1 MAVWMV
7 TGAGTGIGRATALR
21 LAAAGESVVVQYSR
35 SEEAAR
41 STARDC
47 EARGARTLVLQG
59 DVSQDADCRRMA
71 KAVHDDFGGALQ
83 GLVNNAGLT
92 RFAPGGDLQAVN
104 AEDFLAIYQVN
115 VIGTWQMT
123 RACEALLRAGEGA
136 VVNVSSA
143 SAFDGGG
150 SSPAY
155 SASKGA
161 LNTLTLGLA
170 RTLAP
175 QVRVNA
181 ICPGFV
187 ETDWHVRGLGQDRF
201 DSVRNTVAKQTALRS
216 TLSADDV
223 AQAIVAMLKLPGYTG
238 QTLLLDSGRALGTS
252 PALLQ
257 EAAAKK

>member
-21 LAAAGESVVVQYSR
+21 LAAAGECVVVQYSR
-35 SEEAAR
+35 SEQAAR
-41 STARDC
+41 ETAKEC

-59 DVSQDADCRRMA
+59 DVAQDADCRRMA
-71 KAVHDDFGGALQ
+71 HDVQTAFGDALH
-83 GLVNNAGLT
+83 GLVNNAGVT
-92 RFAPGGDLQAVN
+92 RFAPGGDLEAVN
-104 AEDFLAIYQVN
+104 EDDFLEIYRVN

-123 RACEALLRAGEGA
+123 RACAALLRAGQGA

-161 LNTLTLGLA
+161 LNTLTKGLA

-175 QVRVNA
+175 AVRVNA

-187 ETDWHVRGLGQDRF
+187 ETDWHIRGLGQDRF
-201 DSVRNTVAKQTALRS
+201 DAVRNTVSKQTALQS

-223 AQAIVAMLKLPGYTG
+223 AQAIVPMLMMPGYTG
-238 QTLLLDSGRALGTS
+238 QTLLLDSGRSLGTS
-252 PALLQ
+252 VALLQ
-257 EAAAKK
+257 QAKAGQ

>member
-35 SEEAAR
+35 SEQAAR
-41 STARDC
+41 DTAREC

-71 KAVHDDFGGALQ
+71 QAVQDSFGDSLQ
-83 GLVNNAGLT
+83 GLVNNAGMT
-92 RFAPGGDLQAVN
+92 RFAPGGNLEAVN
-104 AEDFLAIYQVN
+104 EDDFLAIYRVN

-123 RACEALLRAGEGA
+123 RACAGLLRAGQGA

-161 LNTLTLGLA
+161 LNTLTMGLA

-175 QVRVNA
+175 EVRVNA

-187 ETDWHVRGLGQDRF
+187 ETDWHVRGLGQERF
-201 DSVRNTVAKQTALRS
+201 DAVRSTVSKQTVLRS

-223 AQAIVAMLKLPGYTG
+223 AQAIVSMLRMPGYTG
-238 QTLLLDSGRALGTS
+238 QSLLLDSGRSLAS

-257 EAAAKK
+257 EAKAGK